1 MSQETAMSID
11 VNVYEVMDFYADVF
25 EVEKNEM
32 ITYDEDS
39 LDFDVVIFNNEPN
52 RYDRLKENGQLEI
65 EKITKNIYHVK
76 VH

>member
-32 ITYDEDS
+32 ITYDEGA
-39 LDFDVVIFNNEPN
+39 LDFEVVIFNNEPN
-52 RYDRLKENGQLEI
+52 RYDRLKENGQLET
-65 EKITKNIYHVK
+65 EKITKNSYYVK
-76 VH
+76 DH